1 MSRTVKAACVQ
12 MTSGVEIAGN
22 IASAEALIREAHA
35 AGAQIVGLPEVA
47 NLCQKNRQ
55 AALAAAREEADEP
68 ALAAWRALADE
79 LNIWL
84 LAGSL
89 VVKTGAGRLANRGY
103 LIAPDGAIAASYDK
117 LHMFDV
123 NLAGGE
129 SYRESDLFEAGD
141 RAVLADTP
149 WGGFGMTIC
158 YDMRFPQL
166 YRALAKAGA
175 DMIWAPAAFT
185 RTTGRAHWHTLLR
198 ARAIETGAFI
208 LAPAQ
213 TGRHEDGRRTFGHA
227 LIVAPWGEVIAD
239 AGEEPGFVIAALDF
253 AKVAE
258 ARRMIPALTH
268 DRDFASPVQAGLR
281 ATGE

>member
-239 AGEEPGFVIAALDF
+239 AGEEPGFVIAELDF

-268 DRDFASPVQAGLR
+268 DRDFAPPVQAGLR